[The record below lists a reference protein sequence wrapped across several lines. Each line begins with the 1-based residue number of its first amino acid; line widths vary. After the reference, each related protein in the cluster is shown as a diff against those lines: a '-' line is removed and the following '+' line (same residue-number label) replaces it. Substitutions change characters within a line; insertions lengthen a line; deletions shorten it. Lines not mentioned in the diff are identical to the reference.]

1 VRKERPD
8 APPDVEGPVEDEEL
22 VSRTAA
28 GDIAAFTELY
38 DRYARRIHTWCAH
51 VLGAGRAEDAMQEI
65 FLRLWQHAGQFDRER
80 GTFTTWF
87 TAIARHYLVH
97 MLRRDSMLRRVAMAT
112 ELAVVLEHGSALTPG
127 PEETLAQR
135 EDGAALA
142 GAMKLLPDEQRQV
155 LVLAYF
161 GGLSQSQIAEDLALP
176 LGTVKKRIRLGMGK
190 LRDALAP
197 QASSQQPPG
206 AGRAAR

>member
-1 VRKERPD
+1 M
-8 APPDVEGPVEDEEL
+8 
-22 VSRTAA
+22 SRTAA
-28 GDIAAFTELY
+28 GDIGAFTELY
-38 DRYARRIHTWCAH
+38 DRYARRLHAWCAH
-51 VLGAGRAEDAMQEI
+51 VLGVGRAEDAMQEI
-65 FLRLWQHAGQFDRER
+65 FLRLWQHAGQFDPER

-97 MLRRDSMLRRVAMAT
+97 VLRRESIRRRVAVAT
-112 ELAVVLEHGSALTPG
+112 EVAAVLERARALAPG

-135 EDGAALA
+135 EDGATLARALR
-142 GAMKLLPDEQRQV
+142 LLPDEQRQV

-161 GGLSQSQIAEDLALP
+161 GGLSQSQIAGQLALP

-197 QASSQQPPG
+197 PRSSEDAPA
-206 AGRAAR
+206 AGRTAE